1 MIVLGIE
8 SSCDETAVALVRDGQ
23 EVLAS
28 KVASQVDVHKV
39 FGGVVPEVAAREH
52 LKAIQPLFLE
62 AMAES
67 KLSPKDIDLIGVT
80 QGPGLIGALLVGV
93 SFAKGLASH
102 LEKPLLPVDHV
113 HAHVHGAMLGLSPNI
128 IDEQLF
134 PCLSLVVSGGHTN
147 LYYMEDPI
155 KFELLA
161 STLDDACGECF
172 DKVAKVIGLP
182 YPGGQKIE
190 TLAKNGDPS
199 KISMPKMVSE
209 KQKMM
214 FSYSGLK
221 THVLNYIEKEGPL
234 SESMRADLCA
244 SFQEEAL
251 GQIIRKIKRAMQLK
265 GKGVKSL
272 LVAGGVA
279 ANSRFRDLVSQ
290 ELSINSFFPK
300 LTYCADNAAMIA
312 ALAWHEYNRYKDDH
326 KLLMNHDWDAYS
338 RYRFE
343 KVIPQVHQSEA

>member
-8 SSCDETAVALVRDGQ
+8 SSCDETAVAIVRNGH
-23 EVLAS
+23 EVLS
-28 KVASQVDVHKV
+28 SIVASQIDVHKV

-52 LKAIQPLFLE
+52 LKAIQPLFTQV
-62 AMAES
+62 MAES
-67 KLSPKDIDLIGVT
+67 QLSPEEIDLIGVT

-93 SFAKGLASH
+93 SFAKGLATYLS
-102 LEKPLLPVDHV
+102 KPLMPVDHV
-113 HAHVHGAMLGLSPNI
+113 HAHVHGALLGLDQDLDKDQI
-128 IDEQLF
+128 F
-134 PCLSLVVSGGHTN
+134 PCLSLVASGGHTN
-147 LYYMEDPI
+147 LYYMEAPT

-172 DKVAKVIGLP
+172 DKVAKILGLP
-182 YPGGQKIE
+182 YPGGPRIE
-190 TLAKNGDPS
+190 SLARNGNPS
-199 KISMPKMVSE
+199 SIPMPTMVSE

-221 THVLNYIEKEGPL
+221 THVINFIDKHGPL
-234 SESMRADLCA
+234 SDSMRADLCA

-251 GQIIRKIKRAMQLK
+251 GQLLRKIRRAIQIK
-265 GKGVKSL
+265 NNVKAL

-279 ANSRFRDLVSQ
+279 ANKRFRELVNS
-290 ELSINSFFPK
+290 ELKIESFFPK

-312 ALAWHEYNRYKDDH
+312 ALAWHEYNIYGDDH
-326 KLLMNHDWDAYS
+326 ELLMNHDWDAYS

-343 KVIPQVHQSEA
+343 KVIPQAHSK

>member
-8 SSCDETAVALVRDGQ
+8 SSCDETAVAIVRNGN
-23 EVLAS
+23 EVLS
-28 KVASQVDVHKV
+28 SRVASQIDVHKV

-52 LKAIQPLFLE
+52 LKAIQPLFMQT
-62 AMAES
+62 MAES
-67 KLSPKDIDLIGVT
+67 KLSPEDVDLIGVT

-93 SFAKGLASH
+93 SFAKGLASY
-102 LEKPLLPVDHV
+102 LAKPLMPVDHV
-113 HAHVHGAMLGLSPNI
+113 HAHVHGALISLGLDYNVDQI
-128 IDEQLF
+128 F

-147 LYYMEDPI
+147 LYFMECPT

-182 YPGGQKIE
+182 YPGGPKVE
-190 TLAKNGDPS
+190 TLAKQGNPAL
-199 KISMPKMVSE
+199 IPMPTMVSE
-209 KQKMM
+209 KQKLM

-221 THVLNYIEKEGPL
+221 THVINFLEKQDSLTEN
-234 SESMRADLCA
+234 MRADLCA

-251 GQIIRKIKRAMQLK
+251 GQLIRKIKRAMQVK
-265 GKGVKSL
+265 GKCVKSL

-279 ANSRFRDLVSQ
+279 ANKRFRELVNS
-290 ELSINSFFPK
+290 ELNINSFFPK

-312 ALAWHEYNRYKDDH
+312 ALAWHEYNSYGEGH
-326 KLLMNHDWDAYS
+326 ELLMNHNWDAYS

-343 KVIPQVHQSEA
+343 KVIPQAHSK